1 MVTERVQAG
10 GTGIGREVTE
20 EKLVGLK
27 ARDQEVLAERDLL
40 VLGMIPSYNLF

>member
-1 MVTERVQAG
+1 MVMETVQAG

-27 ARDQEVLAERDLL
+27 ARDQEVLGERDLL
-40 VLGMIPSYNLF
+40 ALGMIPIHNLS